1 MVSTYPSE
9 KYEFV
14 SWDDDIPI
22 RMESN
27 KSHLP
32 NHQPDIICDGHIMM
46 DGVCIYI
53 YKYLGK
59 LSYFTHLNSSAIKG
73 DDSRILTI

>member
-1 MVSTYPSE
+1 MLVNQRLILPLDPKKYPIWLVVSTYPSE

-32 NHQPDIICDGHIMM
+32 NHQPDIHDACF
-46 DGVCIYI
+46 
-53 YKYLGK
+53 
-59 LSYFTHLNSSAIKG
+59 LSASEEANWLKKS
-73 DDSRILTI
+73 